1 VRSSRRAM
9 GASRARSEQGEKGRP
24 SAVSRGEH
32 RRAAGHDHGWSRV
45 GAGGSS
51 AGTGQRVAARAR
63 SKEEDAVEG
72 MSSGRGWSRAHAQ
85 EKKWSAMAPLD
96 WKQTRERKRSGC
108 ALEER
113 SSDRATRNRDAVA
126 RKSRG
131 QSELAAMA
139 GAPNPAQRKTG
150 QGQGRRRLESE
161 QGLGRD
167 ASSEASGRACLNFM
181 LELSGGWI
189 SAQGK
194 ENPEPRTEKG

>member
-1 VRSSRRAM
+1 
-9 GASRARSEQGEKGRP
+9 
-24 SAVSRGEH
+24 
-32 RRAAGHDHGWSRV
+32 
-45 GAGGSS
+45 
-51 AGTGQRVAARAR
+51 
-63 SKEEDAVEG
+63 
-72 MSSGRGWSRAHAQ
+72 
-85 EKKWSAMAPLD
+85 MAPLD
-96 WKQTRERKRSGC
+96 WKHTRERKRSGC